1 MLAGQALNFVI
12 VDKFLYFVDNKGG
25 GRKKALVPRYLPFWR
40 ITRVERW
47 LVTFQELV
55 FIQH

>member
-12 VDKFLYFVDNKGG
+12 VDKFLYLVDNKGG
-25 GRKKALVPRYLPFWR
+25 GRKQAVVPRYLPFWR